1 MYLFIKH
8 FLTRSQS
15 AYSNSTLI
23 QFSVPQEIQFILEKG
38 GEILDSVGAEAC
50 EVLPALISLG
60 VPGLWVWRWDRS
72 LSPPPADNVLLSL
85 DPPPKDRGDRTAVW
99 RAVSVPW
106 AKAIHTSENVSDLLW
121 GTRSHN
127 IKAIQ
132 PLHVHCLQKPRGQC
146 QPPRAA

>member
-60 VPGLWVWRWDRS
+60 VPGLWV
-72 LSPPPADNVLLSL
+72 
-85 DPPPKDRGDRTAVW
+85 
-99 RAVSVPW
+99 
-106 AKAIHTSENVSDLLW
+106 
-121 GTRSHN
+121 
-127 IKAIQ
+127 
-132 PLHVHCLQKPRGQC
+132 
-146 QPPRAA
+146 